1 VVPYVTTPPIVTNKV
16 TVRNVTDGS
25 REGTVCA
32 LLRADP
38 RAWITLSV
46 TGR

>member
-1 VVPYVTTPPIVTNKV
+1 VVPYVTTPLIVTNKV

-25 REGTVCA
+25 GMGTGCA
-32 LLRADP
+32 PLRADL
-38 RAWITLSV
+38 RAWITVSV